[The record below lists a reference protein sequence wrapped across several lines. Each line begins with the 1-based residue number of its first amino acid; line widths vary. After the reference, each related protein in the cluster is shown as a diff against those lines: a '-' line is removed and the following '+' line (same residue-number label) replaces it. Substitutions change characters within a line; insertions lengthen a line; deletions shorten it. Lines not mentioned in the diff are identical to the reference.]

1 MKKYISLIFALIACS
16 FVFAQTD
23 KPDALRSYN
32 SGNYEEAIK
41 ICEAEIASNPES
53 VDSYCVLCWALIA
66 NRQYSEAEVRA
77 TEGRKSF
84 PYDARLME
92 VLGEAKYFLGKNNEA
107 LNMFQRYVSNVS
119 DNANRLG
126 RVYYYMGEIYIKQSK
141 YEHADISI
149 TSAVRSEP
157 LRDYWWARLGYAREM
172 AGDYTHAIAAYD
184 ESLKLNPQQTEAI
197 QGRNRCQS
205 RTQ

>member
-1 MKKYISLIFALIACS
+1 MKKFVVLVAALLCS
-16 FVFAQTD
+16 AFVFAQTE

-32 SGNYEEAIK
+32 AGRYEEAIK
-41 ICEAEIASNPES
+41 ICEAEIVNNPGN
-53 VDSYCVLCWALIA
+53 VDSYCVLCWSLVA
-66 NRQYSEAEVRA
+66 NRQYSEAEIRA

-92 VLGEAKYFLGKNNEA
+92 VLGEAEYFLGKNNEA
-107 LNMFQRYVSNVS
+107 LKMFQRYVSNVS

-141 YEHADISI
+141 YNHADISI

-172 AGDYTHAIAAYD
+172 AGDYTHAVAAYD
-184 ESLKLNPQQTEAI
+184 ESIKLNPQQTEAI
-197 QGRNRCQS
+197 QGKKRCQAKA
-205 RTQ
+205 Q